1 MFAHRRAARATS
13 LQLRCDFDVQL
24 RSWRDEARASPGQPL
39 PLRDPAM
46 PQHWEMICRVWPAYA
61 EPLHVAVDLRISPSG
76 VSTHLSFPNPKAKVR
91 SLDEYTFSCIS
102 LFLDKFDINAGEE
115 IKLFVPKLAAQHT
128 FSKCSTKSADGKHL
142 WRASW
147 EDSFE
152 EPLEQAF
159 LCSELFNDIFEGEE
173 SLWCVED
180 ASDHVAL
187 LRASEYL
194 ALPQPRPEA
203 STISM
208 LNGESVAVESEMGE
222 SEMGE
227 SEAGEREAGEREAG
241 ESEAGESEAGESEAS
256 ESEDDESNFNFPVDA
271 VTVELR
277 KGRGAKLEGTFIGR
291 AGDKLGVWDSYLRF
305 DAVESCSEGVQFL
318 WRGDC
323 VKTPAASDGSA
334 VLVRILGARKPGGH
348 RSSSSTG
355 ACYICLIFCPKT
367 QVWVY
372 ATMPNVT
379 PCGQQAD
386 ATLMASIEDAL
397 ASFKP
402 VGVSAAISQASR
414 AVTGKTGKRTRDD

>member
-1 MFAHRRAARATS
+1 M
-13 LQLRCDFDVQL
+13 
-24 RSWRDEARASPGQPL
+24 
-39 PLRDPAM
+39 
-46 PQHWEMICRVWPAYA
+46 
-61 EPLHVAVDLRISPSG
+61 
-76 VSTHLSFPNPKAKVR
+76 
-91 SLDEYTFSCIS
+91 
-102 LFLDKFDINAGEE
+102 
-115 IKLFVPKLAAQHT
+115 
-128 FSKCSTKSADGKHL
+128 
-142 WRASW
+142 
-147 EDSFE
+147 
-152 EPLEQAF
+152 EQAF

-227 SEAGEREAGEREAG
+227 SEAGEREAGE
-241 ESEAGESEAGESEAS
+241 SEAGESEAGESEAS

-277 KGRGAKLEGTFIGR
+277 KGRGAKLEGTFIGG